1 MFFPVSRLDCIR
13 GRSYALI
20 AFTAYFDW
28 GYSVIGNG
36 SGRWAIAAAMLV
48 VVACSNSTLPSGR
61 EQAVQAGGDQLTPGV
76 ADTPRAEQPLTE
88 SVPGAEAPAQT
99 SPSVTAGP
107 TGDAAGPTG
116 GEESAPESRSPAA
129 PSPRPIDGSTGGG
142 STVGVTKDSITI
154 SASGI
159 WSGPYAAFTNKQFD
173 NGFMTWVNEV
183 NAAGGIH
190 GRRVVVKKVDNHA
203 TPEGAVAACK
213 EETTNGSFVVIGL
226 SAMSAELDC
235 LDEGGIPTLALGSDR
250 DPESWKVVRAVE
262 SRPSV
267 GAAVARFAKARM
279 NAAEKKVGVMV
290 LNLGLNIAM
299 ADRFA
304 STAKQIGIDVV
315 GTERVEQNQGSFVAE
330 LSRLRGAGAEVVV
343 MFVLTEAIG
352 ILRDARAIGY
362 EPTFTG
368 ATFAADDL
376 SQVARDLMDG
386 IMALRA
392 YGPSDSPE
400 FKRYRAEASKQG
412 RSNVTTTDSRHYGM
426 GQVVEHVLEA
436 AGPSLTRESF
446 VAAADR
452 TRNFVTGIVQ
462 PVTWEPSDP
471 IGSRAH
477 FPVICCNPDN
487 TWKGLG
493 PPAEKF

>member
-1 MFFPVSRLDCIR
+1 MTR
-13 GRSYALI
+13 
-20 AFTAYFDW
+20 
-28 GYSVIGNG
+28 NG
-36 SGRWAIAAAMLV
+36 SGRWVVAVATLVVAAA
-48 VVACSNSTLPSGR
+48 CSRSTLPSG
-61 EQAVQAGGDQLTPGV
+61 QGAAVQPGGDQFTESPGTPTAEQLLAGSDPGV
-76 ADTPRAEQPLTE
+76 QA
-88 SVPGAEAPAQT
+88 PGQE
-99 SPSVTAGP
+99 SPSV
-107 TGDAAGPTG
+107 AAGGTG
-116 GEESAPESRSPAA
+116 GEQSPL
-129 PSPRPIDGSTGGG
+129 STDGSTGGG

-159 WSGPYAAFTNKQFD
+159 WSGPYAALTNKQFD

-190 GRRVVVKKVDNHA
+190 GRRIVVKKVDNHS

-213 EETTNGSFVVIGL
+213 DEKTNGSFAVIAL
-226 SAMSAELDC
+226 SAMSTELDC

-250 DPESWKVVRAVE
+250 DPESWTDVRAVE

-279 NAAEKKVGVMV
+279 GAGDKKVGVLV

-304 STAKQIGIDVV
+304 LVAKQIGIDVV
-315 GTERVEQNQGSFVAE
+315 ETERVEQNQGSFVGE
-330 LSRLRGAGAEVVV
+330 LSRLRSAGAEVVV
-343 MFVLTEAIG
+343 MFVLTEVLG
-352 ILRDARAIGY
+352 ILRDARAIDY
-362 EPTFTG
+362 QPTFTG

-412 RSNVTTTDSRHYGM
+412 RSSVTTTDSRHYGM
-426 GQVVEHVLEA
+426 GQVLGHVLSA
-436 AGPSLTRESF
+436 AGPGLTRESF

-493 PPAEKF
+493 PPAEAF